1 MSRPPTNPNA
11 NPFDDAR
18 YEVQDPFADPSINH
32 ALNSTQIAADDAHHH
47 ATVPAPSFHDPSRSR
62 TESQRMDFV
71 ALGDDATHYPYG
83 NNSSGRNSGHHS
95 VDVSGMPSPTNPT
108 HLSSREAEL
117 QRREQELA
125 QRELELQAQSEE
137 IRKSGRPP
145 NNFPP
150 FFPFIYMDIKAEI
163 PAASQPVMQRMW
175 WYWLFLEATL
185 VFNCIAALVMLVSH
199 AEGVTSAPTDFGVS
213 FSYLFTVT
221 LLSFFFWYRPL
232 YNAYMKEKSLY
243 YYFYFIFGGLHILV
257 SFYLAVGIPYSGS
270 SGLINAISMFS
281 AGKVV
286 AGVFCIL
293 TCACFLAGGLF
304 ALFMYRKI
312 HLHYKSQG
320 HTFED
325 AKAQAVSS
333 VASSKT
339 AQQAATSYATSQFQN
354 RA

>member
-1 MSRPPTNPNA
+1 PNA

-62 TESQRMDFV
+62 TESQRMDF
-71 ALGDDATHYPYG
+71 
-83 NNSSGRNSGHHS
+83 
-95 VDVSGMPSPTNPT
+95 
-108 HLSSREAEL
+108 AEL

-325 AKAQAVSS
+325 AK
-333 VASSKT
+333 
-339 AQQAATSYATSQFQN
+339 
-354 RA
+354 